1 LALMRRWGALG
12 AGACI
17 LGLAGAAPAH
27 SILLESSPGAGA
39 TVMAPPQ
46 LTARFNN
53 RIEKPLSRLRLLD
66 ERGEPL
72 PLAAPVAD
80 GPADRL
86 TTALPSLRPGTYR
99 VEWQVLSTDGHI
111 VRGGFSFRVAP

>member
-1 LALMRRWGALG
+1 MRRWGALG
-12 AGACI
+12 AGAFV
-17 LGLAGAAPAH
+17 LSLAGAALAH
-27 SILLESSPGAGA
+27 SILLESSPVAGSIV
-39 TVMAPPQ
+39 TGPTR

-53 RIEKPLSRLRLLD
+53 RIEKLLSRLRLFN
-66 ERGEPL
+66 ERGEA
-72 PLAAPVAD
+72 LALAVPVTD

-86 TTALPSLRPGTYR
+86 TTGLPPLAPGIYR

>member
-12 AGACI
+12 AGACV
-17 LGLAGAAPAH
+17 LGLAGAALGH
-27 SILLESSPGAGA
+27 SILLESSPPAGA
-39 TVMAPPQ
+39 TVTAPTQ

-72 PLAAPVAD
+72 PLAAPAAD

-86 TTALPSLRPGTYR
+86 TTALPPLRPGTYR
-99 VEWQVLSTDGHI
+99 VEWRVLSTDGHI

>member
-1 LALMRRWGALG
+1 MEPLVTSDASELNK
-12 AGACI
+12 
-17 LGLAGAAPAH
+17 
-27 SILLESSPGAGA
+27 LEGAGA
-39 TVMAPPQ
+39 TVTAPTQ

-66 ERGEPL
+66 ARGEPL

-86 TTALPSLRPGTYR
+86 TTALPRLRPGTYR

-111 VRGGFSFRVAP
+111 VRGGFSFRVVP